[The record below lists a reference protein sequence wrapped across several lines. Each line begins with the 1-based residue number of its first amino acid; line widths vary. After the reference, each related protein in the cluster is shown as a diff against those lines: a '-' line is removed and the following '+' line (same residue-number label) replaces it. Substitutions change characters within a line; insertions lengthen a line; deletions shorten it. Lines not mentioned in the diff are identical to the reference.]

1 MTKKEYEKINELLK
15 QDEYYHKIID
25 GLLRGKEYIL
35 LVKAQIGNEQ
45 FEHRLTEEEF
55 DVFFNWVQSK
65 RDEIYVQLRKVGYYD

>member
-1 MTKKEYEKINELLK
+1 MTKLEYEKINELLK

-35 LVKAQIGNEQ
+35 LVKEQIGNGQ

-55 DVFFNWVQSK
+55 DVFFNWIQSK